1 MVVEVP
7 DFDYPL
13 HVERSGLKALFTILT
28 RSAEIT
34 DEMKQDMALCET
46 NANPADR
53 CDKCSW
59 YGKIIEVD
67 DGGNYEYIP
76 LCAIEEITKKYSEKP
91 TPLGVGWIAQN
102 KKCM

>member
-1 MVVEVP
+1 MIVEVP
-7 DFDYPL
+7 NFDYPL
-13 HVERSGLKALFTILT
+13 HVERSGLKALFTILA

-34 DEMKQDMALCET
+34 DKMKHDMALCEI

-67 DGGNYEYIP
+67 DNGKYEYIP
-76 LCAIEEITKKYSEKP
+76 LCSIEEITKHVEREYEGRLK
-91 TPLGVGWIAQN
+91 GIN
-102 KKCM
+102 

>member
-1 MVVEVP
+1 MIVEVP
-7 DFDYPL
+7 NFDYPL
-13 HVERSGLKALFTILT
+13 HVEKSGLKALFTILA

-34 DEMKQDMALCET
+34 DAMKQDMALCET

-76 LCAIEEITKKYSEKP
+76 LCAIEEITKRVEREYEGKMRGSLK
-91 TPLGVGWIAQN
+91 
-102 KKCM
+102 